1 MTDIEIPLGKRTG
14 LYRFLEM
21 LPALTSYSLLLLP
34 VILSLVSPF
43 LASVFI
49 IGYIILW
56 FVKAIVMVRH
66 TIYGY
71 RAMHLVQGVDWSQR
85 LTDLEDVSAALARP
99 PAKPKQWQESVHL
112 KNLRIILANQKAYCK
127 PSGIYNAIIMT
138 MYKETREVVE
148 PSIQAIIDSDYDP
161 KRVIFILAYEERAG
175 EASENLAKS
184 LANKYRDIFYY
195 SAAIRHPQGVPGA
208 LVGKGGNITHAGKF
222 LQQYLVDHHIE
233 PDKVIVTT
241 PDADNRLSSSYL
253 SNVTYEYIIDLKHR
267 HRSYQPIAL
276 YLNNIWDVPAP
287 MRVMA
292 TGNSFWTI
300 IASQKPHMLRNF
312 SCHSQGMSSLIDT
325 KFWSVRTIVEDG
337 HQYWRSFFRFDGD
350 YEVTPIYSPVYQD
363 AVLSSTYWSTL
374 KAQFVQL
381 RRWAYGASDVAYV
394 GTRGFRK
401 DSKVP
406 PLLFIGRFLMLLES
420 HVSWAV
426 APLIITFGAWSPLF
440 INHQAYRSSII
451 VHELPSIASTLQ
463 QIAMLGLFVMVF
475 LSFKMLPP
483 RPPRYKRH
491 RTIFMLLQWVI
502 MPFTSVIYG
511 SSAALYSQTR
521 LLLGK
526 YLDKFDV
533 TDKYVKQ

>member
-1 MTDIEIPLGKRTG
+1 MTDIEIPLGKRKG

-34 VILSLVSPF
+34 IVLSLISPF

-56 FVKAIVMVRH
+56 FVKAMVMVRH

-71 RAMHLVQGVDWSQR
+71 RAMHLVQKVNWTQR
-85 LTDLEDVSAALARP
+85 LADLENPSAALLRQQG
-99 PAKPKQWQESVHL
+99 KIKQWHESAHI
-112 KNLRIILANQKAYCK
+112 KNLHSITSQPNAYYR
-127 PSGIYNAIIMT
+127 PSEIYNAIIMP

-148 PSIQAIIDSDYDP
+148 PSIQAILDSNYDN
-161 KRVIFILAYEERAG
+161 KRVIFILAYEQRAG
-175 EASENLAKS
+175 KDTEMLAKD
-184 LANKYRDIFYY
+184 LADKYRSNFHH
-195 SAAIRHPQGVPGA
+195 SVAINHPQGIPGE
-208 LVGKGGNITHAGKF
+208 LVGKGGNITNAGKYLQDF
-222 LQQYLVDHHIE
+222 LARKRIE

-241 PDADNRLSSSYL
+241 PDADNRLSPSYL
-253 SNVTYEYIIDLKHR
+253 ANVTYEYIIDLKHR

-300 IASQKPHMLRNF
+300 IASQRPHMLRNF
-312 SCHSQGMSSLIDT
+312 SCHSQGMGSLIDT
-325 KFWSVRTIVEDG
+325 NFWSVRTIVEDG

-401 DSKVP
+401 KSKVP
-406 PLLFIGRFLMLLES
+406 TFLFIGRFLMLLDS

-426 APLIITFGAWSPLF
+426 APLIITFGAWFPLF

-463 QIAMLGLFVMVF
+463 QIAMVGLFVMMF

-483 RPPRYKRH
+483 RPARYKRR
-491 RTIFMLLQWVI
+491 RTIFMLLQWVF

-533 TDKYVKQ
+533 TVKYVKQ